1 MFAGIFGGKFFELF
15 VVTLTSSNTY
25 RDTSSALR
33 ARRDEEDEWWFW
45 FWPK

>member
-15 VVTLTSSNTY
+15 VVTLTT